1 MKKASRTEGDEE
13 EDEGG
18 EEAAMNAM
26 MSSIPVPRPG
36 LVEQASHSSTAA
48 TIKNSSRPR
57 PRVIEMSPEEEEE
70 ELENR

>member
-1 MKKASRTEGDEE
+1 MKKASRTEGDEEE

-26 MSSIPVPRPG
+26 MSSIPIPRAG
-36 LVEQASHSSTAA
+36 LAKQTSRATTTA
-48 TIKNSSRPR
+48 KNSTRPK
-57 PRVIEMSPEEEEE
+57 VMEMSPEEEEE

>member
-1 MKKASRTEGDEE
+1 MKKASRTEGDEEE

-26 MSSIPVPRPG
+26 MSSIPIPRAG
-36 LVEQASHSSTAA
+36 LAKQASTATTTVKSST
-48 TIKNSSRPR
+48 R